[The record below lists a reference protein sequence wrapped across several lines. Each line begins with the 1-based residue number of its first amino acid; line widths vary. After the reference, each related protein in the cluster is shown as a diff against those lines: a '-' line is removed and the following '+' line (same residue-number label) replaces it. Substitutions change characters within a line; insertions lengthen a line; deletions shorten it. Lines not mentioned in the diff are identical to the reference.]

1 MKKVLFAGF
10 FIYIYIY
17 IYMMF
22 HMFIMYIFIG
32 TKVNHASLKNAG

>member
-17 IYMMF
+17 MMF
-22 HMFIMYIFIG
+22 FMFIMYIFIG